1 MMGSQKYVYS
11 TSLPIMILF
20 TFLMVIST
28 QLKKG
33 WNNHIIYYSH
43 LVVEMEHE
51 INTLVH

>member
-1 MMGSQKYVYS
+1 MA
-11 TSLPIMILF
+11 
-20 TFLMVIST
+20 ISVR
-28 QLKKG
+28 LKKG